1 MAVID
6 DTQQPSFGEWGKQLP
21 TEATGMAGWTRQARL
36 SLVIVGLACAVGAA
50 LVAHLVAGSA

>member
-6 DTQQPSFGEWGKQLP
+6 DAKQPSFGEWGKQLP
-21 TEATGMAGWTRQARL
+21 TEKTGMAGWTGQARL
-36 SLVIVGLACAVGAA
+36 CLVVVGLACAVVAA